1 VLVSTGASTAAA
13 KDSSLSVRGLLTRH
27 KLVALGLAAVIA
39 FMLAMILIAVLGPK
53 AGAVKD
59 STTCTQ
65 WGSSNQAQQAAYGKL
80 YLKEHGP
87 LRGGGNSPAK
97 VIAAINTGCALA
109 YGDDVS
115 DTATV
120 LQAISGN
127 F

>member
-1 VLVSTGASTAAA
+1 VSTGASAAAA
-13 KDSSLSVRGLLTRH
+13 KDRESSVRGLLTRH
-27 KLVALGLAAVIA
+27 KLVALGLAAVVA
-39 FMLAMILIAVLGPK
+39 LMLAMILVAVLGPK
-53 AGAVKD
+53 AGAVND

-80 YLKEHGP
+80 YLREHGP
-87 LRGGGNSPAK
+87 LRGGGNSPSK
-97 VIAAINTGCALA
+97 VIAAINDGCAQA